1 MRWPPKPPPLP
12 VIVEVDE
19 PVPEA
24 APVAVDAGDIKSK
37 MTGAIAGMATVRK
50 TKPTEKAPPKVDLPK
65 VRQKEP
71 FLKKK
76 KTIFYLSGSTTC
88 CRCRLAR
95 RKEKEGSCKAA
106 REAERH
112 ATGHARLQVPGQGGD
127 LTHLSAI
134 NLQGAGE
141 RGCFRLAG

>member
-1 MRWPPKPPPLP
+1 MDFHGRITRKNKPAAMSLQASSGLLQTQVLTVIHVHVSFNFLCDRLPIFRWQLAITLPGWPPKPPPLP

-88 CRCRLAR
+88 CRC
-95 RKEKEGSCKAA
+95 
-106 REAERH
+106 
-112 ATGHARLQVPGQGGD
+112 
-127 LTHLSAI
+127 
-134 NLQGAGE
+134 
-141 RGCFRLAG
+141 